1 MYKIIYVTVLLC
13 FFIFSNAVAEEIPD
27 NLLRT
32 GTDYYRDG
40 KLDKAEKDLSEALK
54 LYKTAGDLTGE
65 GLCSFRL
72 GNVYQNLRLYEKSIE
87 SYDNALNIFTGLSD
101 KGHIAET
108 LISRGEAFCLRGN
121 YQETMQSYEKA
132 LNIYK
137 ELSDNR
143 GKAVSFEHI
152 GNLYYELGLYEE
164 AIKYLR
170 FALEEFNKAGDL
182 HNKAILLC
190 RTGMIYYMSGN
201 REFGNQKVKES
212 MEVAPGD
219 KNISLDIS
227 TMLGEFYLEY
237 NEFDNAFKLARDIE
251 KELID
256 DLLCKNEDIKKYYK
270 TKKFLFNIAET
281 HLNKGN
287 DREAFE
293 NYGKLR
299 ERAEAFGDKGGVIDT
314 GYYMAEIYRRQVRA
328 DRAIEIY
335 TECLTFYR
343 EAGNRWGVINT
354 DQQIAAIYEE
364 KDELE
369 LAARYY
375 MDSIQELEKLRG
387 EITSENLKESFS
399 EKVMPVYRKVID
411 FFLRRGK
418 NLDAFNYLEMSRARA
433 LLDSLAMA
441 GVDIK
446 KGAEPALLE
455 GDRNLQAEI
464 NYLEK
469 SLQEEKARYNPDS
482 QRVKELNE
490 KLDITR
496 KKLDAVRKELS
507 LNSPSYSCLTGI
519 KKSLTVEE
527 IQKKVLKDNQYIL
540 EYFIN
545 NEKINVWIISK
556 KSVSLAEIPSSEKDI
571 TAKIEAFRKPFT
583 KLKNETGLNNESFKE
598 ILSSVDLNNLHDLYN
613 ILFKPL
619 VQKVSFPKNSEL
631 IIVPDGILYYLPFE
645 VLISD
650 IKPQNK
656 SNLVFSN
663 FSSARFLIED
673 YIIDYVPSASI
684 LDPALDEAH
693 KKNSRAYL
701 GFGNPSFEDTG
712 ETTID
717 ETLAAGLIRLQ
728 GYSLKPLPGTE
739 IEVKNICEMFR
750 DSGDIYIRKE
760 ATEENF
766 KKECSSY
773 KYLLLATHGL
783 LNEKNPMESSL
794 AFSMNSRS
802 SEDGFLKASEVLNLD
817 INAELVVLSAC
828 ETGLG
833 RIRSGEGVV
842 GLTRSFMYAGTPSIV
857 VSLWSVDSSSTAR
870 LMEIFY
876 KKLLSGMN
884 RAEALRQAKLEL
896 MKDSDRLYGESVSYR
911 HPFFWAP
918 FVFVGKSE
926 E

>member
-1 MYKIIYVTVLLC
+1 MYKIISVIALLC
-13 FFIFSNAVAEEIPD
+13 FFILSNVVAEEIPD
-27 NLLRT
+27 NLMKT
-32 GTDYYRDG
+32 GTEYYRNG

-54 LYKTAGDLTGE
+54 LYKTAGDIKGE
-65 GLCSFRL
+65 GLCYLRL
-72 GNVYQNLRLYEKSIE
+72 GNVYQALCLYEKSIE
-87 SYDNALNIFTGLSD
+87 SYDNALNIFNGFADNVSA
-101 KGHIAET
+101 AEIF
-108 LISRGEAFCLRGN
+108 ISRGEVFLSCGN
-121 YQETMQSYEKA
+121 YQESMKSYEKA

-137 ELSDNR
+137 EISDNR
-143 GKAVSFEHI
+143 GEAISFDRI
-152 GNLYYELGLYEE
+152 GSLYYELGLYEE
-164 AIKYLR
+164 ALKYHR
-170 FALEEFNKAGDL
+170 FAMEAFNKAGDL
-182 HNKAILLC
+182 QGKAILLFK
-190 RTGMIYYMSGN
+190 TGIDYYIMGN
-201 REFGNQKVKES
+201 KDFGMQKILEAKEIAGRD
-212 MEVAPGD
+212 EG
-219 KNISLDIS
+219 IHGDIS
-227 TMLGEFYLEY
+227 MRLGQFYLEQ
-237 NEFDNAFKLARDIE
+237 NDFDNALACARGAE
-251 KELID
+251 KELAD
-256 DLLCKNEDIKKYYK
+256 DLFRKNEDIKKYYK
-270 TKKFLFNIAET
+270 YKKFLFNIAET
-281 HLNKGN
+281 YLNKGN
-287 DREAFE
+287 DKEAFE
-293 NYGKLR
+293 NYGRLK
-299 ERAEAFGDKGGVIDT
+299 ERAEKFGDKGGVIDT
-314 GYYMAEIYRRQVRA
+314 GYYMAEIYRRQARV
-328 DRAIEIY
+328 DRAMEIY
-335 TECLTFYR
+335 TECLAFYR
-343 EAGNRWGVINT
+343 EVDNRWGTIKT
-354 DQQIAAIYEE
+354 DQKIAGLYEE
-364 KDELE
+364 KGDLE
-369 LAARYY
+369 MAAQYY
-375 MDSIQELEKLRG
+375 IDSIKELEKLRG
-387 EITSENLKESFS
+387 GIISENLKESFS
-399 EKVMPVYRKVID
+399 EKVMPLYRKVID

-418 NLDAFNYLEMSRARA
+418 HLDAFNYLEMSRARA
-433 LLDSLAMA
+433 LLDSLIVA

-446 KGAEPALLE
+446 KGADSALLE

-469 SLQEEKARYNPDS
+469 SLHEEMARYNPDS

-519 KKSLTVEE
+519 KKPLTVEE
-527 IQKKVLKDNQYIL
+527 IQNKVLKENQYIL

-571 TAKIEAFRKPFT
+571 TDKIEAFRKPFEE
-583 KLKNETGLNNESFKE
+583 LKNEMNLDNKIFKK
-598 ILSSVDLNNLHDLYN
+598 ILSGIDMNNLHELYN

-619 VQKVSFPKNSEL
+619 RDSLPKGAEL

-650 IKPQNK
+650 IKSQNK

-663 FSSARFLIED
+663 FSSARFLVED

-684 LDPALDEAH
+684 LDPALEEVH

-739 IEVKNICEMFR
+739 AEVKNICEMFR

-802 SEDGFLKASEVLNLD
+802 NEDGFLKASEVLNLD

-870 LMEIFY
+870 LMEMFY
-876 KKLLSGMN
+876 KNLLSGMN

-896 MKDSDRLYGESVSYR
+896 MKESDRLYGEDVSYR

-918 FVFVGKSE
+918 FVFLGKSE
-926 E
+926 K